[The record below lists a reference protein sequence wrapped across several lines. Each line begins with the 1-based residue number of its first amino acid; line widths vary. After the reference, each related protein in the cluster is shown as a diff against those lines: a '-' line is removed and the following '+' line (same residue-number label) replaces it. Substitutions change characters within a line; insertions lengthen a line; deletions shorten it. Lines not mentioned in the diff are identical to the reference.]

1 MLRGC
6 EGVSRERAARHEHA
20 AVDQEMRHERIA
32 DAFVER
38 SPRARAEQRF
48 RGGGRGDDLEV
59 GAARDV
65 GTPRGAS
72 IGRRGIA
79 AGRGAFAPDAVAEDV
94 VGGAMGLKVR
104 RERARVDLL
113 ERRGVFERRRVRW
126 QPRRSG
132 VDRAQGPAKQ
142 GVGVGS
148 VVALAAQGRR

>member
-1 MLRGC
+1 
-6 EGVSRERAARHEHA
+6 
-20 AVDQEMRHERIA
+20 
-32 DAFVER
+32 
-38 SPRARAEQRF
+38 
-48 RGGGRGDDLEV
+48 
-59 GAARDV
+59 
-65 GTPRGAS
+65 
-72 IGRRGIA
+72 
-79 AGRGAFAPDAVAEDV
+79 
-94 VGGAMGLKVR
+94 MGLKVR